1 MSRTAR
7 VEWLRVRRGAAV
19 MGSLS
24 AAVLRTVEPVA
35 GPATFDEQ
43 RIAYFRRP
51 SRGRPDGRID
61 HVAAWR
67 GAELDPATWTFPLT
81 ESEIAELGRLADRLI
96 EAGTDMATID
106 DSVVDLPVLAER
118 ITAWQAA
125 LRNGLGVVLLRG
137 IPVREWGDE
146 KTAMAYW
153 CLGHAIGRP
162 GPQNPDGELLG
173 HVIDYGE
180 ADQPLVRL
188 YRTAADIRFHCDAA
202 DVVGLLALRTAKEG
216 GASRIASS
224 TAIYNELVD
233 RRPELAAE
241 LFETFQI
248 DRRNEEG
255 PGESPVF
262 ELPPAAWDGELLR
275 VFWHS
280 DYSRSADR
288 HDAVEISPLR
298 RDLIETFDA
307 IGAEPGMRLD
317 MELEE
322 GDIQFISNHT
332 VVHSRT
338 AYVDHDDLAER
349 RHLLRLWLTVN

>member
-1 MSRTAR
+1 MA
-7 VEWLRVRRGAAV
+7 
-19 MGSLS
+19 GS
-24 AAVLRTVEPVA
+24 
-35 GPATFDEQ
+35 ATFDEQ
-43 RIAYFRRP
+43 RVSYFRRP
-51 SRGRPDGRID
+51 ATGRPDGA
-61 HVAAWR
+61 VAHESAWR
-67 GAELDPATWTFPLT
+67 GADLDPGSWTFVLT
-81 ESEIAELGRLADRLI
+81 AEETADLGGLADRLLA
-96 EAGTDMATID
+96 AGTEMADID
-106 DSVVDLPVLAER
+106 DEAVELPILGDRVGQWRA
-118 ITAWQAA
+118 T

-137 IPVREWGDE
+137 IPVREWGDQ

-153 CLGHAIGRP
+153 CLGHAIGTP

-180 ADQPLVRL
+180 ADRPLVRL

-216 GASRIASS
+216 GESRIASS
-224 TAIYNELVD
+224 TAIHNELVR
-233 RRPELAAE
+233 RRPDLAAE
-241 LFETFQI
+241 LFEIFQI
-248 DRRNEEG
+248 DRRDEEA

-262 ELPPAAWDGELLR
+262 ELPPAAWDGEMLR

-288 HDAVEISPLR
+288 HDGVEISPR
-298 RDLIETFDA
+298 RRELIDLFDA
-307 IGAEPGMRLD
+307 IGAEPEMRLD
-317 MELEE
+317 MELAE

-338 AYVDHDDLAER
+338 AYVDHDEPTER

>member
-1 MSRTAR
+1 MN
-7 VEWLRVRRGAAV
+7 
-19 MGSLS
+19 
-24 AAVLRTVEPVA
+24 
-35 GPATFDEQ
+35 FDEQ
-43 RIAYFRRP
+43 RITYFKRP
-51 SRGRPDGRID
+51 SIGRPEGSVD

-67 GAELDPATWTFPLT
+67 GAELDPSSWTFALSD
-81 ESEIAELGRLADRLI
+81 EELADLGGLADRLLA
-96 EAGTDMATID
+96 AGTDMATID
-106 DSVVDLPVLAER
+106 DAVVDLPVLRPRVEVWR
-118 ITAWQAA
+118 ET
-125 LRNGLGVVLLRG
+125 LRRGLGVVLLRG

-173 HVIDYGE
+173 HVVDYGE
-180 ADQPLVRL
+180 ADRPLVRL

-202 DVVGLLALRTAKEG
+202 DVVGLLAVRTAKEG
-216 GASRIASS
+216 GESRIASS
-224 TAIYNELVD
+224 TAIYNELVR
-233 RRPELAAE
+233 RRPDLATE
-241 LFETFQI
+241 LFEPFEF
-248 DRRNEEG
+248 DRRDEEE

-262 ELPPAAWDGELLR
+262 ALPPAAWDGEMLR

-280 DYSRSADR
+280 DYSRAAER
-288 HDAVEISPLR
+288 HAGVEISPR
-298 RDLIETFDA
+298 RRELIETFDA
-307 IGAEPGMRLD
+307 IGAEPEMRLD

-338 AYVDHDDLAER
+338 AYVDHHDPAER